1 MTLIVT
7 SAYVLANSYFLD
19 VMRRRSLVGVRLVI
33 VYQTVFAVGLLN
45 MLVAGAVRSH
55 GQREDGYIFGTW
67 LEFAAWSTR
76 LVMVLFMLGAA
87 FVYAR
92 LWNIYRDERPI
103 AVEQVS
109 FHQHGAYLRRECL
122 QYMILPIAAILMWL
136 LLLLAATLNDDMF
149 WDALV
154 R

>member
-1 MTLIVT
+1 MLDDPE
-7 SAYVLANSYFLD
+7 AKHDLAVHIPDGHL
-19 VMRRRSLVGVRLVI
+19 LTGHVI
-33 VYQTVFAVGLLN
+33 DLAALLSKKR
-45 MLVAGAVRSH
+45 G
-55 GQREDGYIFGTW
+55 
-67 LEFAAWSTR
+67 AAWSTR